1 MSTPTTGTG
10 ATGTGPARG
19 TNTATDEAVGG
30 ASTGITLAVT
40 SSTGVMGIAIGEVD
54 ERSARTLGSVEI
66 TTDRQHAEELSP
78 RLLALLDK
86 TGLTLADVDRLV
98 IDVGPGRFTGLRVG
112 LASVRALGFALD
124 RPVIGLTSLAVL
136 AAGAA
141 GDGGADAGGAGAGAD
156 VGPVTA
162 VIDAR
167 RAEVFQQTFEAGM
180 PVAAATVGDPEVLA
194 RSARGLVVGDGV
206 DRYAEH
212 YQTVEGVTVVGGRN
226 PNAEVMLGLSQGVVG
241 KPGTEVE
248 PLYLRDPDA
257 NPNIKT
263 RPGAS

>member
-1 MSTPTTGTG
+1 MNAP
-10 ATGTGPARG
+10 
-19 TNTATDEAVGG
+19 
-30 ASTGITLAVT
+30 TGITLAVT
-40 SSTGVMGIAIGEVD
+40 SSTGVMGIALGHVD
-54 ERSARTLGSVEI
+54 EQSAKTLGSVEI
-66 TTDRQHAEELSP
+66 TTDRRHAEELSP
-78 RLLALLDK
+78 RLLALLDD

-98 IDVGPGRFTGLRVG
+98 IDIGPGRFTGLRVG

-124 RPVIGLTSLAVL
+124 RPVVGLTSLTIL

-141 GDGGADAGGAGAGAD
+141 GEE
-156 VGPVTA
+156 PVTA

-167 RAEVFQQTFEAGM
+167 RAEVFQQTFEAGA
-180 PVAAATVGDPEVLA
+180 PVSEATVGAPENLSA
-194 RSARGLVVGDGV
+194 AARGVVVGDGA
-206 DRYAEH
+206 DRYADH
-212 YQTVEGVTVVGGRN
+212 YRTVGELSVIAGRN
-226 PNAEVMLGLSQGVVG
+226 PDATVMLELSRGMAG

>member
-1 MSTPTTGTG
+1 MSTPTTSAGTAPG
-10 ATGTGPARG
+10 TTGTG
-19 TNTATDEAVGG
+19 V
-30 ASTGITLAVT
+30 TLAVT

-78 RLLALLDK
+78 RLLALLDE

-141 GDGGADAGGAGAGAD
+141 STDSADGPDPDGIGAGGAGDGAN

-212 YQTVEGVTVVGGRN
+212 YEAVEGLTVVEGRN
-226 PNAEVMLGLSQGVVG
+226 PNAAVMLRLSQGVVG